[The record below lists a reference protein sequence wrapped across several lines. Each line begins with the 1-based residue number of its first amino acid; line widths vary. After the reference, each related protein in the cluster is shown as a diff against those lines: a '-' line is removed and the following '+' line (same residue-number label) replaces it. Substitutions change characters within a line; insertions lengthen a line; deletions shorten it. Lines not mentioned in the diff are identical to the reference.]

1 MVSTAIDGTDVA
13 DSLAEVHMFTN
24 IGSIDATLADSFPAS
39 DPPAWMSGTSLVR
52 PVRRPVTSS
61 AAGSDWLT
69 RAGGHAQSTLAAI
82 GVALLLPVFIV
93 VLPIALAFRGV
104 LAATHWR
111 AIDGTENVGPGTTNL
126 QAQIRA

>member
-1 MVSTAIDGTDVA
+1 
-13 DSLAEVHMFTN
+13 MFTN

-52 PVRRPVTSS
+52 PARRPVTSS
-61 AAGSDWLT
+61 APSSDWLT
-69 RAGGHAQSTLAAI
+69 RAGGHLQSTLAAI

-93 VLPIALAFRGV
+93 VLPIALVFRAV

-111 AIDGTENVGPGTTNL
+111 AIDGTENARARITNL
-126 QAQIRA
+126 QARAIRA